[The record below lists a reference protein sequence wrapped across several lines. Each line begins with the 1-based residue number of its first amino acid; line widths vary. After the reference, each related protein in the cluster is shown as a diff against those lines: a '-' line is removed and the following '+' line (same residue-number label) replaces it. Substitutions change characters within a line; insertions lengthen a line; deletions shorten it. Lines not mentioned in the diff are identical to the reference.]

1 MRGMEGRGG
10 VMRSEGADVEEG
22 SEGGRDREIVRDGE
36 RDGDGG
42 RYGRE
47 WERGIE
53 GGQQSSQCVKES
65 FVVMHGMGGVEEE
78 KEEEEE
84 GCVTEGVAEGVSEE
98 LVAKT
103 EAKEDT
109 MCTLA
114 SQQVGDSKGGVEESM
129 GVMEQLEGEEDEQ
142 HQEKDVSDTTTSAS
156 AHREQVAKLLCSVVN
171 TPHSMEFCYSKLHQS
186 IPQPFLE
193 ISAPC
198 VFSNTSDE
206 RKTCSEVLPVP
217 LSISELNRISDMLL
231 NGERQADASQL
242 SSMSNAWCAR

>member
-1 MRGMEGRGG
+1 
-10 VMRSEGADVEEG
+10 MRSEGADVEEG
-22 SEGGRDREIVRDGE
+22 SEGGRDREIDRE
-36 RDGDGG
+36 RDGDGDGDRDRDG
-42 RYGRE
+42 R
-47 WERGIE
+47 ERGIE
-53 GGQQSSQCVKES
+53 GDQQSSQCVKES
-65 FVVMHGMGGVEEE
+65 FVVMHGTGGVEVGEDEEE
-78 KEEEEE
+78 KEEE
-84 GCVTEGVAEGVSEE
+84 GGVTEGVAEGVSEE
-98 LVAKT
+98 LRAET

-114 SQQVGDSKGGVEESM
+114 SQQMGDGKGGVEESM

-156 AHREQVAKLLCSVVN
+156 AHREQVAKLLCSVVD

-231 NGERQADASQL
+231 NGERHVDASQL